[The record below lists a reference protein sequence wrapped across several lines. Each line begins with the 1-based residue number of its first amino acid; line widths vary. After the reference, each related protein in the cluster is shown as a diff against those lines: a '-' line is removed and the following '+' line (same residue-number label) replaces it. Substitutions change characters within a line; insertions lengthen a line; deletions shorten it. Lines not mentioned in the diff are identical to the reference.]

1 MHGYYR
7 EKVKSWLH
15 SVLDTAEEQHEAPV
29 KEEVQSSVPEKPTE
43 EEKRSGTG
51 VQYNRVDVEKE
62 RKKNTEL
69 QRPVQEYMECL
80 KDDSSLLAVHPELDR
95 LEKALLDALEPYC
108 VTYELEW
115 GVIPSATLPCG
126 SRIFIRPILPI
137 DKIVMKDRRGAVGM

>member
-1 MHGYYR
+1 
-7 EKVKSWLH
+7 
-15 SVLDTAEEQHEAPV
+15 
-29 KEEVQSSVPEKPTE
+29 
-43 EEKRSGTG
+43 
-51 VQYNRVDVEKE
+51 
-62 RKKNTEL
+62 
-69 QRPVQEYMECL
+69 MECL

-115 GVIPSATLPCG
+115 RVIPSATLPCG